1 MLLQIESAFLS
12 ANAENLRT
20 RQIKKLSAALT
31 SSAKKKFTTSL
42 QLAAEVAQAV
52 NWFRSE
58 EGKTAM
64 NDAGISWNVET
75 FGMKT
80 YGWKKSFLYR
90 MVKVGS
96 LDASIIDN
104 FHAACDAAEAEGEP
118 SERSL
123 EQLLRFVKN
132 GAVAHTP
139 EGEENEGEGSGE
151 GENEG
156 GGEQPTGTLLTLS
169 FKGHEGGNVSVR
181 IDAQGFVKTSN
192 SREEIEAA
200 VSFLMCSLVGNNID

>member
-1 MLLQIESAFLS
+1 MSLLAIESAFLS
-12 ANAENLRT
+12 ANADALRT

-132 GAVAHTP
+132 GAVAQP
-139 EGEENEGEGSGE
+139 QAEEEGEGEGSGE
-151 GENEG
+151 EGEG
-156 GGEQPTGTLLTLS
+156 GGEQPTGTIFTLS
-169 FKGHEGGNVSVR
+169 YKGEGGNVAVR
-181 IDAQGFVKTSN
+181 VGADGTLKTSN
-192 SREEIEAA
+192 TREEIQAA
-200 VSFLMCSLVGNNID
+200 INFLMVCFDLRHV